1 MKQVLIVLFLTA
13 LSACAQAPRI
23 HAKSKSSILLQ
34 NPDTGKVAT
43 CRTYVTTPTNLL
55 ESANECASR
64 LENNGWNRIRR
75 EYRRAASYDVAVGIG
90 YPTRRWREG
99 ETAPRW

>member
-1 MKQVLIVLFLTA
+1 MKQVLAVLILTV

-23 HAKSKSSILLQ
+23 HAKSKSSMMLQ
-34 NPDTGKVAT
+34 NPDTGKVVA

-55 ESANECASR
+55 ESANECALRFESK
-64 LENNGWNRIRR
+64 GWRHIRQ

-90 YPTRRWREG
+90 YPPRRWREG
-99 ETAPRW
+99 ENVPRW